1 MSKTTLKDI
10 ANHVGVSITTVSRVL
25 NGQAEQHR
33 IKKQTEE
40 AILTAAKELGFSPY
54 KSIFKPPMARSKTIG
69 LIIPDIS
76 HFFLSHLARTIRLE
90 IHQADYSVLIV
101 DSREDTETEKE
112 SIDLLLRQNVD
123 GLIILPVGKEWKHIQ
138 DVYNRG
144 VPLVV
149 VDRIM
154 PELNCPSV
162 GIDNYSGA
170 REAMDYLVARG
181 HTTIACIQ
189 RLPDS
194 WINDERLRAYR
205 DALNSKNIQ
214 IDESLIIGDTF
225 GQKNGYLEG
234 KLLLSRPKK
243 PTAIFALS
251 HVLTL
256 GLLQVFREEK
266 LHIPEDVSLI
276 SFDDLPFSEYFE
288 LKVTTVKQPV
298 TEMGLMAVNLLLD
311 QINSP
316 GRSDPVHIKL
326 RTTFI
331 RRESVK
337 NLPQN
342 SPAGV
347 GTPT

>member
-25 NGQAEQHR
+25 NGQAEEHR
-33 IKKQTEE
+33 IKKETEDG
-40 AILTAAKELGFSPY
+40 ILKAAKELGFSPY
-54 KSIFKPPMARSKTIG
+54 KSIFKPQQVRSKTIG

-76 HFFLSHLARTIRLE
+76 HFFLSNLAKTLRLE
-90 IHQADYSVLIV
+90 VHKENFSALIC

-112 SIDLLLRQNVD
+112 CIDLLLRQNVD
-123 GLIILPVGKEWKHIQ
+123 GLIILPVGKESKHIQ

-154 PELNCPSV
+154 PELECPLV
-162 GIDNYSGA
+162 GIDNYTGA
-170 REAMDYLVARG
+170 KEAMEYLIQHG
-181 HTTIACIQ
+181 HRSIACIQ

-194 WINDERLRAYR
+194 WINNERVRAYR
-205 DALNSKNIQ
+205 DALNEHDIP

-234 KLLLSRPKK
+234 KLLLSRHKK

-256 GLLQVFREEK
+256 GVLQVFREEG
-266 LHIPEDVSLI
+266 LTIPQEVSLV

-298 TEMGLMAVNLLLD
+298 MEMGLMAVNLLME

-316 GRSDPVHIKL
+316 KRKEPVQVKL
-326 RTTFI
+326 RTTFV

-337 NLPQN
+337 
-342 SPAGV
+342 SII
-347 GTPT
+347 

>member
-25 NGQAEQHR
+25 NGQAEEHR
-33 IKKQTEE
+33 IKKETEE
-40 AILTAAKELGFSPY
+40 SILQAAKELGFSPY
-54 KSIFKPPMARSKTIG
+54 KSIFKPPQVRSKTIG
-69 LIIPDIS
+69 IIIPDIS
-76 HFFLSHLARTIRLE
+76 HFFLSNLAKTLRLE
-90 IHQADYSVLIV
+90 VHKENYSALIC

-112 SIDLLLRQNVD
+112 CIDLLLSQNVD
-123 GLIILPVGKEWKHIQ
+123 GLIVLPVGKEYKHIQ

-144 VPLVV
+144 VPMVV

-154 PELNCPSV
+154 PELKCPSV
-162 GIDNYSGA
+162 GIDNYTGA
-170 REAMDYLVARG
+170 KEAMDYLIQHG
-181 HTTIACIQ
+181 HRDIACIQ

-194 WINDERLRAYR
+194 WINNERVRAYR
-205 DALNSKNIQ
+205 DALQEHKLPV
-214 IDESLIIGDTF
+214 DESLIIGDSF

-234 KLLLSRPKK
+234 KLLLSRNRK

-256 GLLQVFREEK
+256 GVLQVFREEGMR
-266 LHIPEDVSLI
+266 IPQEISLI

-298 TEMGLMAVNLLLD
+298 VEMGLMAINLLMD
-311 QINSP
+311 QINS
-316 GRSDPVHIKL
+316 RTRKDPIQIKL

-337 NLPQN
+337 
-342 SPAGV
+342 SIA
-347 GTPT
+347 

>member
-1 MSKTTLKDI
+1 MPKTTLKDI

-33 IKKQTEE
+33 IKKQTED
-40 AILTAAKELGFSPY
+40 AIMNAAKELGFSPY
-54 KSIFKPPMARSKTIG
+54 KSIFKPPKVRSKTIG
-69 LIIPDIS
+69 IIIPDIS
-76 HFFLSHLARTIRLE
+76 HFFLSNLAKTIRLE
-90 IHQADYSVLIV
+90 IHKADYSVLIV
-101 DSREDTETEKE
+101 DSREDTATEKE
-112 SIDLLLRQNVD
+112 SIDLLLSQNVD
-123 GLIILPVGKEWKHIQ
+123 GLVILPVGKEWKHIQ

-154 PELNCPSV
+154 PQLECPMV
-162 GIDNYSGA
+162 GIDNYTGA
-170 REAMDYLVARG
+170 KEAMDYLIERG
-181 HTTIACIQ
+181 HRTIACIQ

-194 WINDERLRAYR
+194 WINNERLRAYR
-205 DALNSKNIQ
+205 DALKQNNIPV
-214 IDESLIIGDTF
+214 DESLIIGDTF

-234 KLLLSRPKK
+234 KLLLSNHKN

-256 GLLQVFREEK
+256 GVLQVFREEG
-266 LHIPEDVSLI
+266 LSIPDDLSLI

-288 LKVTTVKQPV
+288 FKVTTVKQPV
-298 TEMGLMAVNLLLD
+298 VEMGLMAVNLLLE

-316 GRSDPVHIKL
+316 TRKESVNIKL
-326 RTTFI
+326 RTTFV

-337 NLPQN
+337 VIN
-342 SPAGV
+342 
-347 GTPT
+347 